1 MDYGHLLKRTWDVA
15 WGNKW
20 LFVSGV
26 LLLIGYWGLGSVV
39 SLAYDPQALFAQA
52 FADLPPGVSA
62 DELRAMQ
69 PAFATIF
76 YGAMAIC
83 IPVGLVLFAVSRI
96 AVGALIAG
104 AGGAERQPKLTFAEA
119 WQVGWERA
127 GRLLGVAVLLSLPT
141 MLISLVSILISNQMG
156 VVDPTDPSAAAMAMG
171 QSLLSLSLSCLSL
184 IIGIPIAIWLFLS
197 EQAVVQE
204 NKKMFESMGRA
215 WKVFLAHP
223 GQVLL
228 LLLIQ
233 YAISIVLILV
243 VVVPAVIV
251 LFVSLLV
258 PLLLPLLCFAGLAVF
273 VLMLFVDTLTYVLW
287 TLAYGEWMEA
297 DQLVLPPAEV
307 SVV

>member
-1 MDYGHLLKRTWDVA
+1 MDYGHLLKRTWNVA

-20 LFVSGV
+20 LFISGV
-26 LLLIGYWGLGSVV
+26 LLVIGYWGLGSIV
-39 SLAYDPQALFAQA
+39 SLAYDPQAIFAQA
-52 FADLPPGVSA
+52 YADLPSGVSA
-62 DELRAMQ
+62 AELRAIE
-69 PAFATIF
+69 PAFTTIF
-76 YGAMAIC
+76 YGVMAIC

-104 AGGAERQPKLTFAEA
+104 ASGAERQPKLPFSES
-119 WQVGWERA
+119 WQVGWECA
-127 GRLLGVAVLLSLPT
+127 GRLLGVAVLLSLPG
-141 MLISLVSILISNQMG
+141 MLISLVSVLISNQMG
-156 VVDPTDPSAAAMAMG
+156 VVDPTDPAAAAMAMG

-233 YAISIVLILV
+233 YAITFALALV
-243 VVVPAVIV
+243 IIVPAVIV
-251 LFVSLLV
+251 FFVTMLV
-258 PLLLPLLCFAGLAVF
+258 PLLLPLLCLAGLAVF
-273 VLMLFVDTLTYVLW
+273 VLMLFLNTLSYVLW
-287 TLAYGEWMEA
+287 TLAYGIWLEA
-297 DQLVLPPAEV
+297 DRPAPTPAEV
-307 SVV
+307 GAA